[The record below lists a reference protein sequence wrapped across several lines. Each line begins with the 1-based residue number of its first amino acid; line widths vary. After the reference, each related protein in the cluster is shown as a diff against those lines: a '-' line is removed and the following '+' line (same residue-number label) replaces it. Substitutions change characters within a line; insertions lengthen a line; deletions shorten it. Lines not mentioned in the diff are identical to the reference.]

1 MHPLI
6 EKKKKK
12 KKAKEKGY
20 KVLSIHSSPTRHIN
34 LMELVC
40 CPPVSEPTLPDE
52 LLRVST
58 LSC

>member
-6 EKKKKK
+6 DKKKI
-12 KKAKEKGY
+12 AREKGY
-20 KVLSIHSSPTRHIN
+20 RVLSIHSSPTRHIN